1 MFDRV
6 TYAIVLIEA
15 LLFAALMVI
24 LVLKYITG
32 QLTWSRS
39 RNPDGSWTFEVNLN
53 HSKSSDDTTEEEGN
67 RS

>member
-6 TYAIVLIEA
+6 TYTIVLIEA
-15 LLFAALMVI
+15 LLFAASMII
-24 LVLKYITG
+24 LVFKYITG

-39 RNPDGSWTFEVNLN
+39 KDEDGSWTFEINLN
-53 HSKSSDDTTEEEGN
+53 QPKSSDDTEEEGN